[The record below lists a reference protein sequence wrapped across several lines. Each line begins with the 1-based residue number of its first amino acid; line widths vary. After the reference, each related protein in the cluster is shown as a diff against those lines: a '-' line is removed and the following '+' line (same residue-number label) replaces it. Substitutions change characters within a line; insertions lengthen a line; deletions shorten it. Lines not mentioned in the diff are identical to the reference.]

1 MYEFKDYYSI
11 LNITPDASIED
22 IKEAYRKLCK
32 RWHPDKNPQKDV
44 TEIMQDINEAYFIL
58 KDIERRKR
66 FDIEYRKFQD
76 FKRQQEIT
84 RTESHHYYDYKVQD
98 NAVKQDIQNARQEA
112 IRFIQ
117 ELKISIAKNSKDA
130 FCAAIMAI
138 LPYIIILLVGLCI
151 WFITY
156 NSL

>member
-58 KDIERRKR
+58 KDIKRRKR

-84 RTESHHYYDYKVQD
+84 RKEFHHYDYKVQD